1 MFHERIKHSD
11 VHCHFIRYL
20 LMKRQIV
27 TPFVQ
32 LVDQLGDILTKS
44 LAHASFQRLSSKL
57 GMFNVYAL
65 A

>member
-1 MFHERIKHSD
+1 
-11 VHCHFIRYL
+11 
-20 LMKRQIV
+20 MKRQIV